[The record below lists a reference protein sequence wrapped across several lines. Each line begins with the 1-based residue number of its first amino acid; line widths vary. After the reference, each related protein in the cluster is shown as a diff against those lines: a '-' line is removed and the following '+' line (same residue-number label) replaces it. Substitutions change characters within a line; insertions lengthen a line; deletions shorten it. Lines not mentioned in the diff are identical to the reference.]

1 MPDKTSILVTGA
13 SGRTGRAVISALKMH
28 DVTIRGYIRRR
39 EVAQELKTLGVDEIV
54 LGDLF
59 DFSVLE
65 RAVSGCGHVIHICP
79 PMNPRETEL
88 ATKVTDLCLKHGVR
102 RQLLYSVLHPLLS
115 DVRHHNLKLKAEEYL
130 VNSGQ
135 TYTILQPGR
144 YMQHH
149 VPIWKEIME
158 TGKHRMPF
166 SVDAKF
172 NIVDLADLAEAVANV
187 LTGDG
192 HESATYQLAGPQAL
206 NQIDMARIIS
216 EVTGKLIAAE
226 PKPADEFRAGA
237 KKIGMPAD
245 RIEQLCIMNEHYD
258 KHGLKGNC
266 NVLEWILDRPATD
279 FATYIKNNLA

>member
-1 MPDKTSILVTGA
+1 MPDKTSVLVTGA
-13 SGRTGRAVISALKMH
+13 SGRTGRAVISALQMH
-28 DVTIRGYIRRR
+28 DVTIRAYLRRK
-39 EVAQELKTLGVDEIV
+39 EVSEELKALGADEIV

-59 DFSVLE
+59 DFSILE
-65 RAVSGCGHVIHICP
+65 EAVAGCSDVIHICP
-79 PMNPRETEL
+79 PMNPREAEL
-88 ATKVTDLCLKHGVR
+88 AKKIIDLCSKNGVKR
-102 RQLLYSVLHPLLS
+102 LVFYSVLHPLLS
-115 DVRHHNLKLKAEEYL
+115 DVRHHHLKLEAEEYL
-130 VNSGQ
+130 INSGQ

-149 VPIWKEIME
+149 VPIWKEIIE

-192 HESATYQLAGPQAL
+192 HEAATYQLAGPQAL

-237 KKIGMPAD
+237 KKVGMPAD